1 MFGDRQYLVVGNKRD
16 PTAGDDTAPG
26 DMAGLAHVT
35 VFPSPKEKAA
45 HTTDGTAASR
55 SSAAATE
62 GRTSIRRM

>member
-1 MFGDRQYLVVGNKRD
+1 MFGDRQYLVVGNKRH
-16 PTAGDDTAPG
+16 PTAGDDAAPG

-35 VFPSPKEKAA
+35 VLAAPKERAA
-45 HTTDGTAASR
+45 HTTDGTTASR